1 MLDPGSARTVSLSAP
16 AHVHRAHSRGG
27 RPQERIFHRMECGII
42 IGRVRFEFLQLVFHI
57 IASNRTPVDIKT
69 WCKVVLHLRPIV
81 LLVNILNIVDEIEFY
96 STCMS
101 SAKLLLAFALPL
113 Q

>member
-1 MLDPGSARTVSLSAP
+1 M
-16 AHVHRAHSRGG
+16 
-27 RPQERIFHRMECGII
+27 
-42 IGRVRFEFLQLVFHI
+42 FHI
-57 IASNRTPVDIKT
+57 IASSRTPVDIKT
-69 WCKVVLHLRPIV
+69 CCKVVAVSLATRRTAHSAQFRLII